1 MYIIPSLFGAALL
14 MFGIYCIKTA
24 DKTEHWLF
32 CFLLGLF
39 TAILALVLLGMAIND
54 AFAWEEVTQ
63 GIINIVIAIVSLI
76 IGYFEYKSLV

>member
-14 MFGIYCIKTA
+14 IFGIYCLKMA

-39 TAILALVLLGMAIND
+39 TTLLALVLLGVGINN
-54 AFAWEEVTQ
+54 AFAWEEVAQ

-76 IGYFEYKSLV
+76 IGYFEYKNLV

>member
-1 MYIIPSLFGAALL
+1 MYITPSLFGAVLL
-14 MFGIYCIKTA
+14 IFGIYCLKMA

-32 CFLLGLF
+32 CFLLGVC
-39 TAILALVLLGMAIND
+39 TTILGLVLLGVGIND